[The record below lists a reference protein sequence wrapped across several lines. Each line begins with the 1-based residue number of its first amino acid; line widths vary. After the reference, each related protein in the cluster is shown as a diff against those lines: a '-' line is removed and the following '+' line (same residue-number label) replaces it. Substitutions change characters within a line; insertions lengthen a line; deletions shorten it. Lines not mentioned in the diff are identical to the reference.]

1 MGLSRAGQG
10 RARAERR
17 AASARHCVAGQQR
30 ARVASARHCVR
41 SGSVRT
47 VRISRQSASAHAA
60 APSPLMRPQRPHPA
74 RPLAPRPHPAR
85 AAALPRL
92 PRVRTPPL
100 CPCSALPCVRSH
112 LYIHICIVVVHI
124 YKCTCVGVC
133 TFVHACVRV
142 YMPACPRACVWQLA
156 RMRQPL
162 LGITAV
168 FLSCFPSVML
178 CGLGHCTHPRGTAS
192 RACLCACLLPSW

>member
-30 ARVASARHCVR
+30 GRAASARHCVR
-41 SGSVRT
+41 AGSVRT
-47 VRISRQSASAHAA
+47 ARIFRLSVSAHASTFSPNMR
-60 APSPLMRPQRPHPA
+60 APRPHPA

-85 AAALPRL
+85 AAALPRS

-112 LYIHICIVVVHI
+112 LYIHICQSSV
-124 YKCTCVGVC
+124 YMCTCTRVHVC
-133 TFVHACVRV
+133 TFM
-142 YMPACPRACVWQLA
+142 Y
-156 RMRQPL
+156 
-162 LGITAV
+162 T
-168 FLSCFPSVML
+168 
-178 CGLGHCTHPRGTAS
+178 
-192 RACLCACLLPSW
+192 

>member
-47 VRISRQSASAHAA
+47 VRKCRLPASAHAA
-60 APSPLMRPQRPHPA
+60 AFSPHLRPQRPHPA
-74 RPLAPRPHPAR
+74 RPLAPQPHPACP
-85 AAALPRL
+85 AALPRS
-92 PRVRTPPL
+92 PRSRTPPH

-112 LYIHICIVVVHI
+112 LYISICQSVVYI
-124 YKCTCVGVC
+124 YKCTCVDVF
-133 TFVHACVRV
+133 TFVYVYVHAYTRMHACAWF
-142 YMPACPRACVWQLA
+142 YPLA
-156 RMRQPL
+156 HLRQPL
-162 LGITAV
+162 SSITAV
-168 FLSCFPSVML
+168 FLSHFPTVMR
-178 CGLGHCTHPRGTAS
+178 CGLVHCTPQKGVACC
-192 RACLCACLLPSW
+192 ACLCACPSLSL

>member
-17 AASARHCVAGQQR
+17 AASARHCGAGQQR

-41 SGSVRT
+41 AGSVRT
-47 VRISRQSASAHAA
+47 VRKCRLPASAHASA
-60 APSPLMRPQRPHPA
+60 FSPHLRPQRPHPA

-112 LYIHICIVVVHI
+112 LYIHICIEVVHI
-124 YKCTCVGVC
+124 YKCTCVDVC
-133 TFVHACVRV
+133 TFVHVCVRL
-142 YMPACPRACVWQLA
+142 YMPARLCAWFYPFGRTPE
-156 RMRQPL
+156 PL

-168 FLSCFPSVML
+168 FLSCFPPVML
-178 CGLGHCTHPRGTAS
+178 CRSVHCTLQRGITS

>member
-17 AASARHCVAGQQR
+17 AASARRCGSGQQGRR
-30 ARVASARHCVR
+30 AASARHCVR

-47 VRISRQSASAHAA
+47 VRKCRLSASAHAA
-60 APSPLMRPQRPHPA
+60 ASSPHLRPQRPHPA
-74 RPLAPRPHPAR
+74 RPLAPQPHPACP
-85 AAALPRL
+85 AALPRL
-92 PRVRTPPL
+92 PRFRTPPL

-124 YKCTCVGVC
+124 YKCTCVDVC
-133 TFVHACVRV
+133 TFVHACVRL
-142 YMPACPRACVWQLA
+142 YIPARPCAWFYPFGRMPE
-156 RMRQPL
+156 PL

-168 FLSCFPSVML
+168 FLSRFPSVML
-178 CGLGHCTHPRGTAS
+178 CGSVHCTLQRGIAS
-192 RACLCACLLPSW
+192 RACLCVCLLPSW